1 MYLEQMTKVG
11 MSFDHNTISLYLNN
25 QLVKKVKVNIGKFRL
40 NNSDCF
46 IGQDGSLNAAN
57 RKATQFMRELYEI
70 AFHKSASPCATI
82 TTLTPNYS
90 DTLLYYTFGD

>member
-1 MYLEQMTKVG
+1 MMDGKTLILSECLSAYITFIRPCASM
-11 MSFDHNTISLYLNN
+11 NN
-25 QLVKKVKVNIGKFRL
+25 LKVNIGKFRL

-57 RKATQFMRELYEI
+57 RKATQFMGELYEI